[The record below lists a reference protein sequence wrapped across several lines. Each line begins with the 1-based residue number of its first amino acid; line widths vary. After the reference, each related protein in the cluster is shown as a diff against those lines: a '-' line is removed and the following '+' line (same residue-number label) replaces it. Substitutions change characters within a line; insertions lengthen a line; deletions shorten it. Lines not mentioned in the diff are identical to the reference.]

1 MSEDADI
8 KSPAKTLHGKLYHS
22 RGHHAARG
30 YVVLWATLM
39 ANAKPNHRGSIAE
52 ISRDMMEAIDLDE
65 QRQDKG
71 EAHEL

>member
-1 MSEDADI
+1 LKISSLKYKDGTE
-8 KSPAKTLHGKLYHS
+8 
-22 RGHHAARG
+22 HHAARG

-39 ANAKPNHRGSIAE
+39 AHAKPNHRGSIAE
-52 ISRDMMEAIDLDE
+52 ISREMMEAIDLDE